1 MSPANQSRP
10 TKAERTAAAR
20 EKARLIREEQLKKE
34 KRNKLLVRWG
44 VVVALVAVIAI
55 VAIVITTTMR
65 QNAPIADSGP
75 SPANMNSN
83 GGITLT
89 KGSGVVAAPA
99 ANVNVASVPTASA
112 QPTQGQAANAPGIE
126 AAPKGQ
132 PAKVVVYVDFICP
145 ICNQFEQTYG
155 QKLTDLRNAGQI
167 TLEYR
172 PIAFLDRNSR
182 TNYSSRAAAAAACVA
197 NSNPDKYAD
206 FFAELYKQQPAEG
219 SDGLSDQKLKDIASG
234 VGADISKCVDD
245 KTYRPWVKYTTQL
258 ALSSGVTG
266 TPTAI
271 VDGKQW
277 GLADSQN
284 QGFDAFLQAD
294 LDARAKA

>member
-1 MSPANQSRP
+1 MSPSNQPRP

-20 EKARLIREEQLKKE
+20 EKARQIREAQLKRE
-34 KRNKLLVRWG
+34 KRNKLLLRWG

-65 QNAPIADSGP
+65 SNAPIADSGA

-83 GGITLT
+83 GGITLG
-89 KGSGVVAAPA
+89 KGTAVTAQPA
-99 ANVNVASVPTASA
+99 SNVNVASVPTPST
-112 QPTQGQAANAPGIE
+112 QPTQGQAANAPGTE
-126 AAPKGQ
+126 AAAKGQ

-145 ICNQFEQTYG
+145 ICHQFEQTYG

-172 PIAFLDRNSR
+172 PIAFLDRNST

-197 NSNPDKYAD
+197 NSNPDKYSD
-206 FFAELYKQQPAEG
+206 FFNKLYDQQPAEG
-219 SDGLSDQKLKDIASG
+219 SAGLSDQQLKDIASS

-258 ALSSGVTG
+258 ATSSGVTG

-277 GLADSQN
+277 GIGDSAN
-284 QGFDAFLQAD
+284 QAFDAFLQAD
-294 LDARAKA
+294 LDARAKS